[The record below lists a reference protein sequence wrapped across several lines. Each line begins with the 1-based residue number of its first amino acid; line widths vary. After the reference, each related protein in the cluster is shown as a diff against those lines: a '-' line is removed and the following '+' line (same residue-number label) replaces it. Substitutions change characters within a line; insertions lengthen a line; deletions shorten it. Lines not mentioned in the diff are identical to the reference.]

1 MSRSDVSKKKLQLY
15 WKAPKNYR
23 KLPNNYI
30 KPLLALFNGKI
41 LFLYIKYGEALTSW
55 INLRFPPII
64 NFAVTR
70 CSDNTWNCGYKQLR
84 SVPCCGLRN
93 NKYCLR
99 SIFPNSNNQVQF
111 ICVNKYKVGC
121 GVKFWQLIFT
131 TIKTS
136 QTCFV
141 TWPSSWSCW

>member
-1 MSRSDVSKKKLQLY
+1 ME
-15 WKAPKNYR
+15 
-23 KLPNNYI
+23 
-30 KPLLALFNGKI
+30 
-41 LFLYIKYGEALTSW
+41 KYCFYTLDMGGLTSW
-55 INLRFPPII
+55 INLHFPLKI

-70 CSDNTWNCGYKQLR
+70 CSGNTWNRGYKQLR
-84 SVPCCGLRN
+84 SVPCCGLGN

-99 SIFPNSNNQVQF
+99 SIIQNCNNQVKF

-141 TWPSSWSCW
+141 NMTLIMKLLVNHCVWYFKSIIINNSAKHCGLWQQDYDRLVENF